1 MYLNVNSICL
11 SPLNEGRPQ
20 PVVNIWV
27 SNIADHVAPPVDA
40 LVEVGE
46 ALLHP
51 AWGGRLR
58 AFRVLEP
65 VQHGLLGGVE
75 EYVLLSRHPRQ
86 QGDRQVTQVSSHLQH
101 LPAQLGSQTLPRP
114 LSFIAFSLNLPLLF
128 ISFHPHMMAVSSI

>member
-27 SNIADHVAPPVDA
+27 ANIADHVAPPVDA

-46 ALLHP
+46 ALLDP

-58 AFRVLEP
+58 AFGVLEP

-86 QGDRQVTQVSSHLQH
+86 QGDRHAQVSSHLQH
-101 LPAQLGSQTLPRP
+101 LPAQLGSQTLARP
-114 LSFIAFSLNLPLLF
+114 LSSIAFNQNLPLLF